1 MRSIPHIF
9 LAQADRWESR
19 PLVYG
24 KHQLHWRPLT
34 WRQVARRSLAIAEG
48 LISLE
53 IEPRARGALW
63 MKSSPEWM
71 LCDLGTL
78 SAGMINVPIHDGASD
93 QEAIYLLR
101 DSGAV
106 IVFVQ
111 DAERARR
118 IEAFSALLPQLRWVV
133 VLDEEVDPTELVR
146 GAQLSSDQ
154 LEAARSSYLLRD
166 VMSEAEPT
174 ARAKVSHLSFKAL
187 TQLEELRAGVG
198 ELEARLEALSLD
210 DVMTLQYTSG
220 TTGEPKGVILTHR
233 NVITNCEAAFEAV
246 SVTSDD
252 VLLSFL
258 PLSHSFERVAGYYMP
273 TLFGSA
279 TLYFSEGYGRLIRNL
294 NEVSPT
300 IMTGVPRIYEKIYA
314 RFRGKRGAQ
323 GRVQRLLT
331 RWALQL
337 DQPPLGSP
345 DGDNQRLRGLS
356 SALARVPLPSLER
369 LIAPLKTRGREVNRF
384 LFSEFRQR
392 LGGRLRLMVSGG
404 APLNVEVAR
413 FFHAAGLLILEG
425 YGLSETGPVL
435 TVNRP
440 NAYRFGSVGK
450 PLRGVELQLAPDGE
464 ILARGPNVTQGYYLK
479 PDETREL
486 FGLDGWLCT
495 GDVGRFDDEGFLY
508 ITGRKKDIFKSA
520 GGKLIAP
527 QFIEQLFNSSPLI
540 EQTYVVGDQRPYCIA
555 LIVPSRTEL
564 RAWAQDIGY
573 QLAPEGR
580 VAWVKDPKVIDLLE
594 REVDRL
600 NTRLS
605 RHETVRRFHLCAES
619 FVSDELT
626 TASLKIKRDAV
637 LKLYEDQ
644 IASLYLPR

>member
-1 MRSIPHIF
+1 MRSIPHLF

-19 PLVYG
+19 PLAYG
-24 KHQLHWRPLT
+24 KANLHWRPLT

-48 LISLE
+48 LISFE
-53 IEPRARGALW
+53 IEQGQRGVLW

-93 QEAIYLLR
+93 QEVIYLLR

-106 IVFVQ
+106 VVFVQ
-111 DAERARR
+111 DIKRARR
-118 IEAFSALLPQLRWVV
+118 LDALSELLPELRYVFI
-133 VLDEEVDPTELVR
+133 LDAQGDPSSSVR
-146 GAQLSSDQ
+146 GEKLSSDH
-154 LEAARSSYLLRD
+154 LAAIRSSYLLRD
-166 VMSEAEPT
+166 IVVQQHDE
-174 ARAKVSHLSFKAL
+174 KQSHLAFYSL
-187 TQLEELRAGVG
+187 EQLEERTSPEGV
-198 ELEARLEALSLD
+198 LEQRLEQLNPQD
-210 DVMTLQYTSG
+210 IMTLQYTSG
-220 TTGEPKGVILTHR
+220 TTGEPKGVMLTHQ
-233 NVITNCEAAFEAV
+233 NILSNCQAAIDAV
-246 SVTSDD
+246 PITSDD

-273 TLFGSA
+273 MLFGSA

-331 RWALQL
+331 RWALRL
-337 DQPPLGSP
+337 DQPLKRDEVATSHRLFSATSYLQSIESFSAPLRAQG
-345 DGDNQRLRGLS
+345 QRL
-356 SALARVPLPSLER
+356 
-369 LIAPLKTRGREVNRF
+369 NRY

-404 APLNVEVAR
+404 APLDVEVAR

-440 NAYRFGSVGK
+440 SAYRFGSVGQ
-450 PLRGVELQLAPDGE
+450 PLLSVDIKLADDGE
-464 ILARGPNVTQGYYLK
+464 ILAQGPNVTQGYFRK
-479 PDETREL
+479 SEETQVL
-486 FGLDGWLCT
+486 FNEDGWLCT
-495 GDVGRFDDEGFLY
+495 GDVGRFDQEGYLY

-527 QFIEQLFNSSPLI
+527 QFIEHLFNSSPLI
-540 EQTYVVGDQRPYCIA
+540 EQTYVIGDKRPYCVA
-555 LIVPSRTEL
+555 FIVPSQTEL
-564 RAWAQDIGY
+564 KAWAQDIGY
-573 QLAPEGR
+573 PLAPQGR
-580 VAWVKDPKVIDLLE
+580 KAWVKDLRVIDLFE
-594 REVDRL
+594 REVERL
-600 NTRLS
+600 NQRLS
-605 RHETVRRFHLCAES
+605 RHETIKRFRLCSES
-619 FVSDELT
+619 FIGGELT
-626 TASLKIKRDAV
+626 TASLKIKRDAA
-637 LKLYEDQ
+637 LALYHEEIETLYGAQ
-644 IASLYLPR
+644 SRVEASR